1 KLITAADHGPLDL
14 LDPTLLTV
22 DVKAIDAVKST
33 LPGGALA
40 FDHKGNAWQVTAPAA
55 SFPADQRAMSDLLGV
70 WANVRAE
77 RFAAYGP
84 KADPKAFGLD
94 QPAATV
100 RVTVKKAA
108 EGGKDAPK
116 PEEHQVALGKP
127 VAKDGGERYARL
139 DNGPGVFVLNAAAAA
154 TLTRGYLD

>member
-1 KLITAADHGPLDL
+1 KDKDAKERVLLVGKPTAGGAKTRFAKLGDGEAVFIVGEKLITAADHGPLDL
-14 LDPTLLTV
+14 LDPNLLTV

-116 PEEHQVALGKP
+116 
-127 VAKDGGERYARL
+127 
-139 DNGPGVFVLNAAAAA
+139 
-154 TLTRGYLD
+154 